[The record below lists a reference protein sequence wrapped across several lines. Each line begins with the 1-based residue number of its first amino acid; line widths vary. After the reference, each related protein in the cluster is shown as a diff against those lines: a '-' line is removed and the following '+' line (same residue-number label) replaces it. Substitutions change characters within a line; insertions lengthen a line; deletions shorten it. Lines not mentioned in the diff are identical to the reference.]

1 MYMKKIV
8 VSFSMIVATLLLFA
22 NCALAQAE
30 SSQNLFRHV
39 VMMSFK
45 PGISA
50 DSIKALDDLYI
61 RLSKDPSVRAF
72 EWGVN
77 VSSRDTTQLK
87 HVYVTTFSSKDDM
100 KTYSKNLLYPKLF
113 KVSMLIVDDVSVV
126 DYWVNK

>member
-1 MYMKKIV
+1 
-8 VSFSMIVATLLLFA
+8 MIIAAFLLFA
-22 NCALAQAE
+22 NCALAQAK
-30 SSQNLFRHV
+30 SSHNLFRHV

-45 PGISA
+45 PGTSA

-61 RLSKDPSVRAF
+61 SLSKDPSVRAF